1 MTRYL
6 LRRLGIMVLL
16 LLLVSFLVYMLF
28 ALMPGDYF
36 SSNRKLTPQRLAEL
50 RSLYGLDQPV
60 VLRYLT
66 WLGHLFQGN
75 FGYSIEYDRP
85 VSELLRPYLWH
96 SFMVAVAAL
105 VLTWGIALVSG
116 VLAATKQYS
125 WFDRLVT
132 VLLFASLSI
141 PSFFLGLMMIKVFAV
156 DLHWLPTGGMLDT
169 ASDSTGLARAWE
181 IGRHM
186 VLPVAILTFLSAGS
200 LTRYFRTGMLENLRS
215 DFVRT
220 ARAKG
225 LKERRVVFSHALRN
239 ALIPAITLLAFELPG
254 LFSGAIITEQIFN
267 WPGVGHLQ
275 IDSVTTRDYE
285 VLMAITVLLA
295 ALTVVGNFL
304 ADLLYAL
311 ADPRIRVGSGGGSRR
326 RRANSGQGPRPAA
339 LGAAV
344 GVPAPEAPTQG
355 GAGVGNDSGR
365 ADGGERA

>member
-6 LRRLGIMVLL
+6 LRRLGTMLVLL
-16 LLLVSFLVYMLF
+16 VLVSFLVYMLF

-36 SSNRKLTPQRLAEL
+36 SSNRKLSPHRLEEL

-60 VLRYLT
+60 VLRYFT
-66 WLGHLFQGN
+66 WLGHLFQGDLG
-75 FGYSIEYDRP
+75 FSIEYDRP
-85 VSELLRPYLWH
+85 VSELLKPYLWH

-105 VLTWGIALVSG
+105 ILTWGIALVSG

-132 VLLFASLSI
+132 LLLFASLSI
-141 PSFFLGLMMIKVFAV
+141 PSFFMGLMMIKIFAV

-169 ASDSTGLARAWE
+169 ASTSTGMDRVWE
-181 IGRHM
+181 IARHM
-186 VLPVAILTFLSAGS
+186 IMPVAILTFLSAGS

-295 ALTVVGNFL
+295 ALTIVGNFL
-304 ADLLYAL
+304 ADLLYAV
-311 ADPRIRVGSGGGSRR
+311 ADPRIRVSAGGSRR
-326 RRANSGQGPRPAA
+326 RKGRDADQGPTPDTLSTAVGAPAPAA
-339 LGAAV
+339 ATGPDTARHDEE
-344 GVPAPEAPTQG
+344 G
-355 GAGVGNDSGR
+355 GR
-365 ADGGERA
+365 A